1 MRIEQTP
8 PFPELTPSQLS
19 SHAMLTALPLDY
31 RPDFTDPAGG
41 DFANPGAIALDR
53 PAGFW
58 DTLRRYAVTKV
69 ATTLFAAELQARCD
83 AEDLPI
89 LSVSLH
95 PGTIRTPGSLGVVPG
110 FLHPLF
116 SLIAGTPLTGA
127 KNTLFLA
134 TAPRVRDQDYYY
146 KGQYVKEDGS
156 VVAAHPAAR
165 SSALGREL
173 WTATESLVGGF
184 KARHGL

>member
-1 MRIEQTP
+1 
-8 PFPELTPSQLS
+8 
-19 SHAMLTALPLDY
+19 MLTALPPTY
-31 RPDFTDPAGG
+31 RPDFSDPAGG
-41 DFANPGAIALDR
+41 DFTNPGGVPLDGT
-53 PAGFW
+53 AGFW

-69 ATTLFAAELQARCD
+69 ATTLFAAELQRQCD
-83 AEDLPI
+83 AEGLPI

-110 FLHPLF
+110 FLHPIF

-134 TAPRVRDQDYYY
+134 TAPQVREQDYYY

-156 VVAAHPAAR
+156 VAAAHPAAR

-173 WTATESLVGGF
+173 WETTEGLVSGVR
-184 KARHGL
+184 AQRGL